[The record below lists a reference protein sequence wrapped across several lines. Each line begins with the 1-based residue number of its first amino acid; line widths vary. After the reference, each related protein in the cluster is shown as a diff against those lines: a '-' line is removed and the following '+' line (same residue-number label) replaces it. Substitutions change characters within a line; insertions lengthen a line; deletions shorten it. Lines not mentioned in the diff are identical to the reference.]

1 RPGYAPPAAMTPEGG
16 HDRPRPGTVISRAGY
31 PMGGVIS
38 RGGVARGPGAG
49 QDRKQDVRGVPG
61 VMVDLEPAP
70 QRAGRHAEGLR
81 GPEVAREPR
90 ERAAADLDADPVP
103 GPHPVRRRVEVHV
116 DRQDPVVAGLDVGD
130 GHRLR
135 AEPADAVRDVA

>member
-1 RPGYAPPAAMTPEGG
+1 RRRPDQVRARGDGASAGPRPGPAARLRPARRRLPATPRPGYAPPAAMTPEGG

-61 VMVDLEPAP
+61 VM
-70 QRAGRHAEGLR
+70 
-81 GPEVAREPR
+81 
-90 ERAAADLDADPVP
+90 
-103 GPHPVRRRVEVHV
+103 
-116 DRQDPVVAGLDVGD
+116 
-130 GHRLR
+130 
-135 AEPADAVRDVA
+135 